1 MTSPFISSMPTV
13 FMMNTERSM
22 NVIEMKLAPNHP
34 PLEALS
40 AIGAI
45 FRKFSPDAPFDYQFE
60 DVQYAAKFATE
71 QRIGN
76 LARVFSLLALFI
88 SCIGIFGM
96 SSFVAEQRRKEIG
109 VRKVLGASLVGVWA
123 LLSREFITL
132 VLISMALASPAAWYF
147 MHEWLQHYEYH
158 TAITWPIFLIVGIG
172 VVLITL
178 LTVSYQSIKAALE
191 NPVKSLRTE

>member
-1 MTSPFISSMPTV
+1 
-13 FMMNTERSM
+13 
-22 NVIEMKLAPNHP
+22 
-34 PLEALS
+34 
-40 AIGAI
+40 
-45 FRKFSPDAPFDYQFE
+45 
-60 DVQYAAKFATE
+60 
-71 QRIGN
+71 
-76 LARVFSLLALFI
+76 
-88 SCIGIFGM
+88 M

-158 TAITWPIFLIVGIG
+158 TAITWSIFLIVGIG
-172 VVLITL
+172 VVLIIL